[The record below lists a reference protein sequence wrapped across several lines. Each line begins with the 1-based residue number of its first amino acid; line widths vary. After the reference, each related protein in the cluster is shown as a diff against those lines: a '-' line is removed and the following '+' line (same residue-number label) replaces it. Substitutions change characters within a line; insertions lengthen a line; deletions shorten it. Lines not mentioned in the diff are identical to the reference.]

1 MRFISA
7 KLQKISDF
15 TSFFPSF
22 FLHNLIFFPT
32 FAAIDQTYIINIKKI
47 VTMKRILNL
56 LLFAAVLMCGTSILT
71 SCDDVLS
78 VLDNPASDEP
88 EVLETDYT
96 VMLYTVGGGNLD
108 SQIETD
114 IKRAANAIKADSK
127 KVRYLVQ
134 YKYSSQAGIN
144 KSLSFTPS
152 GKAGHVYRYEAS
164 PSIVN
169 TEKSPAL
176 LLKDDYLYGTQH
188 EKAEFFQP
196 DSIANFIKY
205 CKKVA
210 PAKNYIL
217 VFSDHGGGYSV
228 NQDYLKSLEK
238 VGTRG
243 LVFDDNLGGRG
254 ITCKEI
260 RTALETSGIHLTMLY
275 FDCCLMNNMETL
287 SELTELTDYVLAS
300 GHTNA
305 GGNHTVFINELYK
318 ASAGDPFTEAMS
330 RYAKNCT
337 EYNYNIWAIQRAPWA
352 RNVDFVLTDMKK
364 FSAILP
370 ALKDF
375 VDFAL
380 KNQGEALPED
390 FQFAATECYQY
401 SPDIPLYDLR
411 DYCEKLQENAYG
423 HLATEWLHYDNLESA
438 LQAAQVC
445 HYYSIQSDGDTYKDV
460 TPHWLSY
467 SVNVGAKGFIGSSTL
482 DGQPTKIY
490 GYNKDGYLT
499 SLDINNLSLTS
510 GEKATPWYAWSQTY
524 YQLEF
529 DKQTGWSRW
538 LEANTGFPM
547 RNPPYGNQNDQMP
560 GNTIPGQDGW
570 DIIVE
575 IYYEND
581 RPTFRQFKTTYTFNW
596 QDYFNVTAPL
606 YSFKYRM
613 NRDRNVLPATIQ
625 FISNVEPR
633 AGKTGAWTLVRSKF
647 FIHVARKYKG
657 ETKPDIYYRD
667 VPDLD
672 LSGTDIETEGA
683 AAAEKAYFNIVCK
696 IDENGEVTFTKHEKS
711 ENYVLK

>member
-1 MRFISA
+1 
-7 KLQKISDF
+7 
-15 TSFFPSF
+15 
-22 FLHNLIFFPT
+22 
-32 FAAIDQTYIINIKKI
+32 
-47 VTMKRILNL
+47 MKRILNL
-56 LLFAAVLMCGTSILT
+56 LLFAAVLMCGASILT

-305 GGNHTVFINELYK
+305 GETTRCL
-318 ASAGDPFTEAMS
+318 ST
-330 RYAKNCT
+330 NCIKPRQAT
-337 EYNYNIWAIQRAPWA
+337 HSPRPCQ
-352 RNVDFVLTDMKK
+352 DMPR
-364 FSAILP
+364 P
-370 ALKDF
+370 AQ
-375 VDFAL
+375 
-380 KNQGEALPED
+380 N
-390 FQFAATECYQY
+390 T
-401 SPDIPLYDLR
+401 I
-411 DYCEKLQENAYG
+411 
-423 HLATEWLHYDNLESA
+423 T
-438 LQAAQVC
+438 
-445 HYYSIQSDGDTYKDV
+445 
-460 TPHWLSY
+460 
-467 SVNVGAKGFIGSSTL
+467 
-482 DGQPTKIY
+482 
-490 GYNKDGYLT
+490 
-499 SLDINNLSLTS
+499 TS
-510 GEKATPWYAWSQTY
+510 G
-524 YQLEF
+524 
-529 DKQTGWSRW
+529 
-538 LEANTGFPM
+538 
-547 RNPPYGNQNDQMP
+547 
-560 GNTIPGQDGW
+560 
-570 DIIVE
+570 
-575 IYYEND
+575 
-581 RPTFRQFKTTYTFNW
+581 
-596 QDYFNVTAPL
+596 L
-606 YSFKYRM
+606 YRECHGHVMS
-613 NRDRNVLPATIQ
+613 
-625 FISNVEPR
+625 IS
-633 AGKTGAWTLVRSKF
+633 
-647 FIHVARKYKG
+647 
-657 ETKPDIYYRD
+657 
-667 VPDLD
+667 
-672 LSGTDIETEGA
+672 
-683 AAAEKAYFNIVCK
+683 C
-696 IDENGEVTFTKHEKS
+696 
-711 ENYVLK
+711 

>member
-1 MRFISA
+1 
-7 KLQKISDF
+7 
-15 TSFFPSF
+15 
-22 FLHNLIFFPT
+22 
-32 FAAIDQTYIINIKKI
+32 
-47 VTMKRILNL
+47 MKRILNL
-56 LLFAAVLMCGTSILT
+56 LLFAAVLMCGASILT

-467 SVNVGAKGFIGSSTL
+467 SVSVGAKGFIGSSTL

-510 GEKATPWYAWSQTY
+510 GEKATPWYAWSHTY

-647 FIHVARKYKG
+647 FIHIARKYKG

-711 ENYVLK
+711 ENYILK